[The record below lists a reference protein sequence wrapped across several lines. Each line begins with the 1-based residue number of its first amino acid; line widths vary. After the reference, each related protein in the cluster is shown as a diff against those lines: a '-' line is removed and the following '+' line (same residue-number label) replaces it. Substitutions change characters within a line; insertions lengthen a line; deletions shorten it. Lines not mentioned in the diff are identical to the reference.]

1 MNNDKKINI
10 SETKLKPLM
19 PVLREKKRFLRIKM
33 NTKFELDFDRFSKG
47 FLYEITYL
55 MGAIDVGKAGIW
67 MLKDKFDSEKKEFVV
82 RCGVKFT
89 KKFLAACLLI
99 SRIDSVECSL
109 DVLRVSGTL
118 KGARKEK

>member
-19 PVLREKKRFLRIKM
+19 PVLREKKRFIRIKFES
-33 NTKFELDFDRFSKG
+33 KFELDFDRFSKG

-67 MLKDKFDSEKKEFVV
+67 ILKDKFNPEKKEVV
-82 RCGVKFT
+82 IRCGVKFT

-99 SRIDSVECSL
+99 NRIDSIDCTLNVQ
-109 DVLRVSGTL
+109 RVSGTL
-118 KGARKEK
+118 KGVRKE

>member
-19 PVLREKKRFLRIKM
+19 PVLREKKRFVRIKI
-33 NTKFELDFDRFSKG
+33 NSKFDMDFDRFSKG

-55 MGAIDVGKAGIW
+55 MGAIDVGKAGVWI
-67 MLKDKFDSEKKEFVV
+67 LKDKFDSEKKEAVI

-99 SRIDSVECSL
+99 NRIDSVDCSL
-109 DVLRVSGTL
+109 EVLRVSGTL
-118 KGARKEK
+118 KGVRKE